1 MREQEMKE
9 TKAQQER
16 KNTNKAEQDLKRG
29 D

>member
-9 TKAQQER
+9 TKVQQER
-16 KNTNKAEQDLKRG
+16 KNTNKAEQDLKKR